1 MKNRLIHRCSV
12 WCHEKLPKREALE
25 EIAWLRPIAHV
36 VLRSD
41 LWRFQRRSV
50 PRGVAIGLFV
60 GIFLM
65 IPGLQM
71 IGAVL
76 VSLPFR
82 ANIPLAVA
90 TTLLSNP
97 FTTPFILLA
106 SLGVG
111 NRLFGLHADVS
122 TLEMLRENNAA
133 IAEYARW
140 LFSDA
145 APALI
150 GGLAV
155 IGLVSAAVGYVLA
168 MLLWRWWIGHKGRH
182 RGHHRLHL
190 KLDDAKR

>member
-1 MKNRLIHRCSV
+1 MKQGLIHRCRQWCARNLPTRESV
-12 WCHEKLPKREALE
+12 EGVR
-25 EIAWLRPIAHV
+25 WLRPVAHV

-41 LWRFQRRSV
+41 LWRFHRRSV
-50 PRGVAIGLFV
+50 PRGVALGLIV

-76 VSLPFR
+76 ISLPFR
-82 ANIPLAVA
+82 ANIPLAVGM
-90 TTLLSNP
+90 TFFSNP

-111 NRLFGLHADVS
+111 NKLFGLHADVTTFI
-122 TLEMLRENNAA
+122 TLFEEHAGFRQ
-133 IAEYARW
+133 YANW

-145 APALI
+145 APALL

-155 IGLVSAAVGYVLA
+155 ISLGAGVVGYFMA
-168 MLLWRWWIGHKGRH
+168 SFLWQWWIRHKWRH
-182 RGHHRLHL
+182 RAAHRL
-190 KLDDAKR
+190 AEQASS